1 MDKIVENRER
11 KLGSEKKHRS
21 EAMKKDITR
30 LFCLVDDFLK
40 ELEEERKKKK
50 IEDVKKPRKPTRTPG
65 LTESEITTII
75 LMFQESPC
83 RNFKYFYKSYLQ
95 QYRPEFPKMPRILY
109 FLTLLFCCTLRK
121 RSKIAYYEGLFV
133 CRQRVY
139 QQGFVSPFD
148 GSRLRIITGIKC
160 SMKNILMSFEEKIL
174 LRKCSLVES
183 VFDYLKNKFMFVHII
198 STLTAYQLKPSKTS
212 VSCHSFLLANP

>member
-11 KLGSEKKHRS
+11 KLGSEKKQRS

-50 IEDVKKPRKPTRTPG
+50 IEDEKKPRKPTRTPG

-83 RNFKYFYKSYLQ
+83 RNFKYFYKSYL
-95 QYRPEFPKMPRILY
+95 
-109 FLTLLFCCTLRK
+109 
-121 RSKIAYYEGLFV
+121 
-133 CRQRVY
+133 
-139 QQGFVSPFD
+139 
-148 GSRLRIITGIKC
+148 
-160 SMKNILMSFEEKIL
+160 
-174 LRKCSLVES
+174 
-183 VFDYLKNKFMFVHII
+183 
-198 STLTAYQLKPSKTS
+198 
-212 VSCHSFLLANP
+212 